1 VSAEDSRANKWYP
14 ERRFGGFTHVDGTVA
29 FYTRVNS
36 LVDPDAVVLDLG
48 CGRGAAAEDPV
59 PLRRQLQV
67 LRGKCARVLGADV
80 DAGAAENPNID
91 EFHLIE
97 DGRVSVGDA
106 TIHLCLADFVVEHVQ
121 DVEGFFSEAAR
132 VLKPGGYLCIRTP
145 NTWSYM
151 GVASR
156 LIPSGLH
163 AGVLGRVQADRKE
176 EDIFPT
182 VYRCNTPRKLREALD
197 RHGFEAVVQAQEP
210 EPAYLSF
217 SGILYALGVFH
228 QRHAPRPFRRM
239 LLAYGQKRPE

>member
-1 VSAEDSRANKWYP
+1 VSIDDARVNKWYP

-36 LVDPDAVVLDLG
+36 LLGPDSVVLDLG
-48 CGRGAAAEDPV
+48 CGRGVAAEDPV
-59 PLRRQLQV
+59 PMRRELQM

-80 DAGAAENPNID
+80 DAGAADNPNID
-91 EFHLIE
+91 EFHLIA
-97 DGRVSVGDA
+97 DGRVPVPDA
-106 TIHLCLADFVVEHVQ
+106 TVDLCLADFVVEHVQ
-121 DVEGFFSEAAR
+121 DVEGFFSETAR
-132 VLKPGGYLCIRTP
+132 LLQPGGYLCIRTP

-156 LIPSGLH
+156 LVPTKLH
-163 AGVLGRVQADRKE
+163 ARVLGRVQADRRE

-182 VYRCNTPRKLREALD
+182 VYRCNTTRKLAAALD
-197 RHGFEAVVQAQEP
+197 RHGFEAVVQTQEP

-239 LLAYGQKRPE
+239 LLAYGRKRS